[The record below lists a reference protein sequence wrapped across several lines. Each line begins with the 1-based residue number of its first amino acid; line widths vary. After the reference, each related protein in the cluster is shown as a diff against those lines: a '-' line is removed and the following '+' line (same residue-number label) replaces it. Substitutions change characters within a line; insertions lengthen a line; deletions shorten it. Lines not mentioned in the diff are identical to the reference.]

1 MQALNEAL
9 IKAFP
14 EFDPSAY
21 PWPDADL
28 GLQMGTGWVAAPE
41 AKSIDLKVCVLVR
54 MWVDVGV
61 CAGSYVGGCGCV
73 GVCAG
78 SYVGGCGCVGVCAG
92 SYVGGCGCV
101 CWFICGWMWV
111 CGCGC
116 GYGCKSV
123 FGWAWECLQVWE
135 WVWMWVGVGVGVGMV
150 RLCRCGGNGCG
161 ARGGIA
167 DRVTKYQRR

>member
-1 MQALNEAL
+1 MATLGTRATLGTMVNPRHNHTFDHCFLCTMQALNEAL

-73 GVCAG
+73 GVGVGMGVRVCLDGRGNACRCG
-78 SYVGGCGCVGVCAG
+78 S
-92 SYVGGCGCV
+92 
-101 CWFICGWMWV
+101 
-111 CGCGC
+111 
-116 GYGCKSV
+116 GYGC
-123 FGWAWECLQVWE
+123 GWVWVWVWE
-135 WVWMWVGVGVGVGMV
+135 WCVCVGAVEMVVGQGGVSQ
-150 RLCRCGGNGCG
+150 
-161 ARGGIA
+161 IE
-167 DRVTKYQRR
+167 